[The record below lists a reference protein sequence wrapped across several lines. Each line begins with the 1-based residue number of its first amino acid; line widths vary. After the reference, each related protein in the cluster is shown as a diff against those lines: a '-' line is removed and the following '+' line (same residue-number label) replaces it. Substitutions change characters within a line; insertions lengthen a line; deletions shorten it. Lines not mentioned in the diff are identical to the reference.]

1 MEETVFVYTT
11 WPSPGEA
18 GIAGRALVESR
29 MCACVNI
36 LPGMISIYAWEG
48 RIERA
53 EEAVMIL
60 KTRRAQVQPL
70 MAAVKAAH
78 PYETPAIVE
87 LPAGAADPAFAAWV
101 ARETGGE
108 YQSTTLQGAGTNS

>member
-1 MEETVFVYTT
+1 MEKTVFVYTT

-18 GIAGRALVESR
+18 EAAGRVLVER
-29 MCACVNI
+29 KLCACVNI
-36 LPGMISIYAWEG
+36 IPGMTSLYSWQG

-60 KTRRAQVQPL
+60 KTQRGQVQPL

-78 PYETPAIVE
+78 PYDTPAIVE
-87 LPAGAADPAFAAWV
+87 LPAGAADPDFAAWI
-101 ARETGGE
+101 ARETGG
-108 YQSTTLQGAGTNS
+108 